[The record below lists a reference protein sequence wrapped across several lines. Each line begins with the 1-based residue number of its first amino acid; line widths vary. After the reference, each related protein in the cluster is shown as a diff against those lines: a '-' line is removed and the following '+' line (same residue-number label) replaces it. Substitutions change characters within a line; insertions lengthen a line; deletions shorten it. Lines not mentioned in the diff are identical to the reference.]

1 MNNYIKNIS
10 KNNLTIY
17 DSIPTS
23 SELFIPTSDLEKLLT
38 NHLVGISLQGL
49 ALRTRSKVVKE
60 KICEALGYPIPKSFT
75 KTQPR
80 FPGQNLDV
88 YIQKSMN
95 VQIWNEEIDENR
107 RYAFLK
113 VDTSDTIAS
122 IKVIT
127 GKKLIGFDKTGK
139 LTTKYQA
146 TLSSNKSSALLS
158 TDSDTV
164 INWIN
169 YSSLT
174 FEDVSPNF
182 LPSPKGLLPIQE
194 IYDRLTPLIG
204 TQIDYIDSIQE
215 RNRGANLHK
224 LICEH
229 LGYNLYNDDGTYP
242 DIKHQLLE
250 VKLQTSPTID
260 LGLHSPEEGLP
271 VLTINETTFTSKD
284 IRYVIFDGAVENGFI
299 ILKRLYVVSGHD
311 FNMHF
316 PICKGRNQK
325 IQLPLPQGFFD

>member
-1 MNNYIKNIS
+1 MINYVENIS
-10 KNNLTIY
+10 KSNLTIY

-23 SELFIPTSDLEKLLT
+23 SEFFIPTSDLERLLT
-38 NHLVGISLQGL
+38 NHLLGLSLQGL
-49 ALRTRSKVVKE
+49 ALKTRSKVIKTE
-60 KICEALGYPIPKSFT
+60 ICKALGYPIPKTFT
-75 KTQPR
+75 KKKPR
-80 FPGQNLDV
+80 FPGQNFDV

-107 RYAFLK
+107 RYVFVK
-113 VDTSDTIAS
+113 VDTSDIITS

-127 GKKLIGFDKTGK
+127 GKKLIDFDKTGK

-146 TLSSNKSSALLS
+146 TLAPHKSSALLS
-158 TDSDTV
+158 RDSDTV

-169 YSSLT
+169 YSSLS
-174 FEDVSPNF
+174 FKDISPNF
-182 LPSPKGLLPIQE
+182 SPSPKGLLPIQE

-204 TQIDYIDSIQE
+204 TQIDYIDSLQE
-215 RNRGANLHK
+215 RNRGASLHK

-229 LGYNLYNDDGTYP
+229 LGYYLYNDDGTYP

-271 VLTINETTFTSKD
+271 VLTVDNTTFTSKD

-299 ILKRLYVVSGHD
+299 TLKRLYVVSGHH
-311 FNMHF
+311 FNVHF
-316 PICKGRNQK
+316 PICNGRNQK
-325 IQLPLPQGFFD
+325 IQLPLPQNFFD